1 MGLVPNIHLS
11 KKQLLKLE
19 QTQKIFC
26 EIKMAPN
33 NQQDQNSGTNWQ
45 EEATRQA
52 TMYPNLE
59 EFLSRMMPENQSEFL
74 REFFNQ
80 NPNGNNAGSNA
91 PPSAPPAQENSEEN
105 GANNSA
111 GTGNNSENAGG
122 WNWQNWADNWQKY
135 HDQQQQQQR
144 RPNNSEENGAN
155 NSAGNNS
162 GNNSGN
168 DSRNNSGNTR
178 GWNWQNYH
186 AQQQQ
191 QQQRRR
197 PNNSQNNERTGMFN
211 EDDHV
216 SILLQRIGQKMAE
229 NFAKVIGFVAFML
242 PILIVPKYFLALGI
256 FAAFMKS
263 FGVPLTP
270 LVLGGIFYEIITA
283 LDPILLTLL
292 GVWTI
297 LKVFILRRP
306 LVDINYWKHR
316 MNARCCYSRRS
327 N

>member
-1 MGLVPNIHLS
+1 MLNNSSSNNEDQII
-11 KKQLLKLE
+11 LK
-19 QTQKIFC
+19 
-26 EIKMAPN
+26 KMALIILPEKIPEIIPEIILPEIIPEMIPEIIPEIPEEGIGKTGPIIGRTTMLN
-33 NQQDQNSGTNWQ
+33 N
-45 EEATRQA
+45 
-52 TMYPNLE
+52 
-59 EFLSRMMPENQSEFL
+59 
-74 REFFNQ
+74 
-80 NPNGNNAGSNA
+80 NNN
-91 PPSAPPAQENSEEN
+91 
-105 GANNSA
+105 
-111 GTGNNSENAGG
+111 
-122 WNWQNWADNWQKY
+122 
-135 HDQQQQQQR
+135 
-144 RPNNSEENGAN
+144 
-155 NSAGNNS
+155 
-162 GNNSGN
+162 
-168 DSRNNSGNTR
+168 
-178 GWNWQNYH
+178 
-186 AQQQQ
+186 
-191 QQQRRR
+191 
-197 PNNSQNNERTGMFN
+197 NNE
-211 EDDHV
+211 DKI
-216 SILLQRIGQKMAE
+216 ILKTMRE